1 MKQNLNNNYSQ
12 TLTCVEEKFIKKT
25 HEKLYLVLK
34 KKGFAEQIIE
44 KIGEA
49 SEKRLKEFLM
59 KILTKLNEMH
69 FDNPEE
75 ALETLILKQ
84 MVKILDDMFKERLLL
99 LSENDKK
106 LLFENLEKKDDVEEK
121 KEKNK

>member
-34 KKGFAEQIIE
+34 KKGLAEQIIE
-44 KIGEA
+44 KIGEE
-49 SEKRLKEFLM
+49 SEKRLKDFLM
-59 KILTKLNEMH
+59 KILPKLNEMS

>member
-1 MKQNLNNNYSQ
+1 
-12 TLTCVEEKFIKKT
+12 
-25 HEKLYLVLK
+25 
-34 KKGFAEQIIE
+34 
-44 KIGEA
+44 
-49 SEKRLKEFLM
+49 M
-59 KILTKLNEMH
+59 KILPKLNEMS

>member
-34 KKGFAEQIIE
+34 KKGLAEQIIE
-44 KIGEA
+44 KIGEE

-59 KILTKLNEMH
+59 KILPKLNEMH

-75 ALETLILKQ
+75 ALETLLLKQ
-84 MVKILDDMFKERLLL
+84 MKINEEDMYKKRLL
-99 LSENDKK
+99 
-106 LLFENLEKKDDVEEK
+106 FRRKKDK
-121 KEKNK
+121 QILLKQL

>member
-1 MKQNLNNNYSQ
+1 MKNNKNTFSQ
-12 TLTCVEEKFIKKT
+12 TVTCLEEKIVKKT
-25 HEKLYLVLK
+25 HEKLYLALK

-44 KIGEA
+44 KINEE
-49 SEKRLKEFLM
+49 SEKRLKDFLM
-59 KILTKLNEMH
+59 KILPKLNEMS

>member
-12 TLTCVEEKFIKKT
+12 TLTYVEEKFIKKT

-34 KKGFAEQIIE
+34 KKGLAEQIIE
-44 KIGEA
+44 KIGEE

-59 KILTKLNEMH
+59 KILPKLNEMH

-75 ALETLILKQ
+75 ALETLLLKQ
-84 MVKILDDMFKERLLL
+84 MIIILDDMYKERLLL
-99 LSENDKK
+99 LSEKDKQ
-106 LLFENLEKKDDVEEK
+106 LLFEQLEKKDDDEEK
-121 KEKNK
+121 KENK

>member
-34 KKGFAEQIIE
+34 KKGLAEQIIE
-44 KIGEA
+44 KIGEE

-59 KILTKLNEMH
+59 KILPKLNEMH

-75 ALETLILKQ
+75 ALETLLLKQ
-84 MVKILDDMFKERLLL
+84 MIIILDDMYKERLLL
-99 LSENDKK
+99 LSEKDKQ
-106 LLFENLEKKDDVEEK
+106 LLFEQLGKKDDAEEK
-121 KEKNK
+121 KENK